1 MKGIES
7 IQKIVPVQQAVRIN
21 DPRHNQFSSNSN
33 TIFTGVKSFER
44 MMDETIAGK
53 SSVQEIQN
61 TPVLSNY
68 DKNAQEVFY
77 YMHRRTDFK
86 C

>member
-7 IQKIVPVQQAVRIN
+7 IQKIVPIQQIVRTN
-21 DPRHNQFSSNSN
+21 DPRHKQFSSNSN
-33 TIFTGVKSFER
+33 TIYAGVKSFER
-44 MMDETIAGK
+44 VMDETISGN
-53 SSVQEIQN
+53 SNVQEIPN
-61 TPVLSNY
+61 APVLSNY